1 MDIAIGVI
9 LIVAAIFLV
18 IAVLLQSGK
27 EKKLSGA
34 IGGTSS
40 DTYYGKNKGS
50 DKDAILNKLTIVV
63 SIVFVALVLVSF
75 ILQDDAKAKYEYE
88 DFLNGITATTD
99 TTDDKKETSDDVDG
113 GKDDSSTTT
122 ENKTGDTSDT
132 TAANDNGDD
141 EK

>member
-9 LIVAAIFLV
+9 LIAAAIFLV

-88 DFLNGITATTD
+88 DFLNGITATD

-122 ENKTGDTSDT
+122 ENKTDDTSDT